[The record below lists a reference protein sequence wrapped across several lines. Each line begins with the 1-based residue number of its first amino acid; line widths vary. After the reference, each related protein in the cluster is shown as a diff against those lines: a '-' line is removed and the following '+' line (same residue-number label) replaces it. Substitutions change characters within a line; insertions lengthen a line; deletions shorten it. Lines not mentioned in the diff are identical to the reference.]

1 MIAAS
6 FSSAARLRG
15 ACRRRRLRGG
25 RDGAVGRLPGL
36 DGGWQGNG
44 EGRGAGTS
52 SVVHR
57 LKGCRRPRRRIGRFG
72 RLFMPLSR
80 PRNSV
85 VRGAPTRVA
94 RRVQRMGGR
103 ERELPPL
110 CASCD
115 GWNLHAGVVVEAED
129 REGLLRLGRY
139 LLRPPLAVD
148 RLEVEPDGRVRFTMK
163 RTFEDGTAALS
174 FTAEELVS
182 RLVALIPPPRAN
194 TIVYRGVSRGAS
206 SDRSRGGQ
214 TDRVIEPPPGAQ
226 IERTAEARS
235 AERGGSERRSVAP
248 VRGAADRTARRGVA
262 ASRHAGGSDRCSGAG
277 RMARPSGGRPRRP
290 RRRRRCGRY
299 GQPQERPRPST
310 RWPGVVQRTAGNPG
324 GRCDLSRR
332 FAGLSKGLW
341 AGCGRARRAVVH
353 RLSTAPAGL
362 VASIART
369 APDLSVLRRA
379 RRRGAGPSSRGA
391 GSGRCLPRSP
401 RRGRG
406 GAGGPWP
413 RSPAAG
419 RRRGVATLG
428 APDWT

>member
-248 VRGAADRTARRGVA
+248 VRGAADRTARRGRA
-262 ASRHAGGSDRCSGAG
+262 ASRHADGSDRSSGSGSWVGHLVVVPVVAG
-277 RMARPSGGRPRRP
+277 AVGAM
-290 RRRRRCGRY
+290 
-299 GQPQERPRPST
+299 
-310 RWPGVVQRTAGNPG
+310 GNPWRGRDPLRG
-324 GRCDLSRR
+324 GL
-332 FAGLSKGLW
+332 GLSKGLR
-341 AGCGRARRAVVH
+341 ATRAGAATCPDGSPGCPRGCGRAVGGRVER
-353 RLSTAPAGL
+353 S
-362 VASIART
+362 SI
-369 APDLSVLRRA
+369 
-379 RRRGAGPSSRGA
+379 G
-391 GSGRCLPRSP
+391 CPRP
-401 RRGRG
+401 RQ
-406 GAGGPWP
+406 AW
-413 RSPAAG
+413 
-419 RRRGVATLG
+419 
-428 APDWT
+428 